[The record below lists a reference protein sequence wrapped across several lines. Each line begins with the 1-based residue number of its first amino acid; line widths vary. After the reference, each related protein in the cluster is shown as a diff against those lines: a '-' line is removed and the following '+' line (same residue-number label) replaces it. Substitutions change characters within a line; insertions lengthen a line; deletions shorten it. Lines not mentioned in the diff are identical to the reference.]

1 MRHGQTQWN
10 LERRF
15 QGGGSDIELNELGR
29 RQARSA
35 GLALKGEKI
44 DAVYSSPLSR
54 ARDTAREI
62 ARHHRLRVRLEP
74 GFIEIDA
81 GELDGSLFERM
92 PQEHPAFWKEWREG
106 DGSITCT
113 GGESLDDMMERTWAA
128 LGRIRAR
135 HPEDTVVVVSHTF
148 TVISL
153 LLRALEMRPGL
164 FRRLR
169 LEVGSITELD
179 LDGDRARLV
188 KFNDTCH
195 WKEASS

>member
-15 QGGGSDIELNELGR
+15 QGGGSDIRLNELGR
-29 RQARSA
+29 RQARAA
-35 GLALKGEKI
+35 GLALKGERI

-54 ARDTAREI
+54 ARDTARQI

-74 GFIEIDA
+74 AFTEIDA
-81 GELDGSLFERM
+81 GDLDGFPFERL
-92 PQEHPAFWKEWREG
+92 PQEHPAFWREWREG
-106 DGSITCT
+106 NGSIACP
-113 GGESLDDMMERTWAA
+113 GGESLEDVMERTWAA

-135 HPEDTVVVVSHTF
+135 HREDTVVVVVCHTF

-153 LLRALEMRPGL
+153 LLRALEMAPAI

-169 LEVGSITELD
+169 LEVGSITELH

-195 WKEASS
+195 WKEA

>member
-15 QGGGSDIELNELGR
+15 QGGGSDIRLNELGR
-29 RQARSA
+29 RQARSV
-35 GLALKGEKI
+35 GLALKGDKI
-44 DAVYSSPLSR
+44 DAIYSSPLSR

-62 ARHHRLRVRLEP
+62 ARHHRLRVRPEP
-74 GFIEIDA
+74 GFIEINA
-81 GELDGSLFERM
+81 GELDGSSFERM

-106 DGSITCT
+106 SGSITCP
-113 GGESLDDMMERTWAA
+113 GGESLDDVMARTWAA

-135 HPEDTVVVVSHTF
+135 HPEDTVVVVCHTF

-153 LLRALEMRPGL
+153 ILRALGMAPGI

-169 LEVGSITELD
+169 LEVASITVLD

-188 KFNDTCH
+188 RFNETCH
-195 WKEASS
+195 WKEG